1 MNGFWFHEKCPSVLF
16 ITFKHHHVST
26 ANEPKKKKK
35 WWWGALS
42 PPTPALLALSCTCQ
56 SSGHQSPCPRE
67 DSGRRQGTCCQPPS
81 CLAQPGWQLRLIASP
96 CLFKSHPST
105 SFFHPCQVP
114 GPHLHPQ
121 PPLPLGLAGFPQTN
135 VLFLALMDI
144 LALQP
149 LLHTRLNTMPILI

>member
-1 MNGFWFHEKCPSVLF
+1 MAFGSTISASLPYLLRSSIIMCRL
-16 ITFKHHHVST
+16 T
-26 ANEPKKKKK
+26 ANEPKKK
-35 WWWGALS
+35 GTS
-42 PPTPALLALSCTCQ
+42 SLLQLQPCLPLSCTCQ

-67 DSGRRQGTCCQPPS
+67 DGERRQGPCCQPRS

-105 SFFHPCQVP
+105 SFSHPCQVP

-121 PPLPLGLAGFPQTN
+121 PPLPLGLASFPRTN

-149 LLHTRLNTMPILI
+149 LLHTRLNTMPI